1 MTAESWRREV
11 TVLMASA
18 RAMLERRR
26 SRRVSIRI
34 ALKVAAYSSLEAPLD
49 KRAEAIDVSRCGAL
63 LRVPF
68 CPTPGSSIKVLNDRS
83 SEIRE
88 FRVVRVGEPGR
99 DGLFELG
106 VEILFP
112 TNGFWGI

>member
-1 MTAESWRREV
+1 
-11 TVLMASA
+11 MATA

-34 ALKVAAYSSLEAPLD
+34 PLKAAAYSNSEVPLD
-49 KRAEAIDVSRCGAL
+49 KPAEAIDVSRCGAL

-68 CPTPGSSIKVLNDRS
+68 CPTPGSSIRVLNDRS

-88 FRVVRVGEPGR
+88 FRIVRVGEPGR
-99 DGLFELG
+99 DGLFDLG

-112 TNGFWGI
+112 TNGFWGIQFPDESRPA

>member
-1 MTAESWRREV
+1 
-11 TVLMASA
+11 MASA
-18 RAMLERRR
+18 RAILERRR

-34 ALKVAAYSSLEAPLD
+34 PLRVAAYSRLEVPPD
-49 KRAEAIDVSRCGAL
+49 KNAEALDVSRYGAL

-83 SEIRE
+83 SETRE

-112 TNGFWGI
+112 TKSFWGIQFPDEARPA